1 MATGTNVV
9 AGKSTTSEDTT
20 EIVADAPSPTID
32 FTGSLILKV
41 GPQAGALSPRHD
53 VTGIECAGS
62 NGGGG
67 ITGVG
72 GLDNGAGVSGY
83 GGGGPITTGAGGVG
97 VYGHGGQGSR
107 AKNVDPGVG
116 VIGVGGSGDVL
127 SKGPTLFPSVGV
139 LGYASFYGW
148 PGSFGVSSGIGVV
161 GLGGVAGTL
170 QPRGEWLAGGPGVVG
185 MAGGAAPALGMPGLR
200 HFGVVGVGGSANWSQ
215 RSGPIQE
222 GGTGVV
228 GLAGGVGSP
237 PNIDY
242 AGVVAVG
249 GPPTQSA
256 PERNFAG
263 RFGGPGVVGI
273 SGSAGAPSE
282 LDSADTGVYAT
293 GGYAGVKA
301 IGNSYGIYAVT
312 RNPSYG
318 TAGYFEGDVSVA
330 RDLWVSGNFT
340 VISKSKSVAIPFS
353 DGSHRRLYC
362 MESPE
367 SWFEDFGEAKL
378 VKGKAQVKLEREFR
392 GVIETDS
399 YHVFVTPYGKSN
411 GLYVSSR
418 NRNGLVVE
426 ELNAGK
432 SGVRFSYRI
441 VGKRRDLEAK
451 RFAKVVLP
459 KLSDRSSPRTLRK
472 TAQSKMKGKHKR

>member
-1 MATGTNVV
+1 MASGTNVV
-9 AGKSTTSEDTT
+9 AGKSTTSKDTT
-20 EIVADAPSPTID
+20 EIIADAPSPTID

-97 VYGHGGQGSR
+97 VSGHGGPGSR

-116 VIGVGGSGDVL
+116 VIGVGGSADVL
-127 SKGPTLFPSVGV
+127 S
-139 LGYASFYGW
+139 
-148 PGSFGVSSGIGVV
+148 
-161 GLGGVAGTL
+161 
-170 QPRGEWLAGGPGVVG
+170 
-185 MAGGAAPALGMPGLR
+185 
-200 HFGVVGVGGSANWSQ
+200 
-215 RSGPIQE
+215 
-222 GGTGVV
+222 
-228 GLAGGVGSP
+228 
-237 PNIDY
+237 IDY

-249 GPPTQSA
+249 GP
-256 PERNFAG
+256 
-263 RFGGPGVVGI
+263 
-273 SGSAGAPSE
+273 
-282 LDSADTGVYAT
+282 
-293 GGYAGVKA
+293 
-301 IGNSYGIYAVT
+301 
-312 RNPSYG
+312 
-318 TAGYFEGDVSVA
+318 
-330 RDLWVSGNFT
+330 
-340 VISKSKSVAIPFS
+340 
-353 DGSHRRLYC
+353 
-362 MESPE
+362 
-367 SWFEDFGEAKL
+367 
-378 VKGKAQVKLEREFR
+378 
-392 GVIETDS
+392 
-399 YHVFVTPYGKSN
+399 
-411 GLYVSSR
+411 SR
-418 NRNGLVVE
+418 NRNGFVVE